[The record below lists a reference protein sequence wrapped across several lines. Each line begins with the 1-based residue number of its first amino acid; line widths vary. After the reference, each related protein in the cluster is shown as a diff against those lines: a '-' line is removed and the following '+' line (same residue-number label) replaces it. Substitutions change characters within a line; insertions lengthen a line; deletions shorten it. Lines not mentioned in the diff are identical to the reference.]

1 MPKLAAL
8 GFRDIKIPGS
18 TLPAHMLYNLPRLEE
33 FDLIDTS
40 NLEIVPDN
48 FFLNSSC
55 LNVNLYQNNIHTI
68 DLGGLNPNTQVDL
81 SNNQISQIQ
90 EKNFRP
96 FVESVLN
103 TPNAVGMIDLHG
115 E

>member
-1 MPKLAAL
+1 MPKLAVL
-8 GFRDIKIPGS
+8 GFGDIKIPGS
-18 TLPAHMLYNLPRLEE
+18 TLPANMLYNLPGLEE
-33 FDLIDTS
+33 FDIHTS

-55 LNVNLYQNNIHTI
+55 LNVNLYENNIHTI

-81 SNNQISQIQ
+81 RNNQISQIQ

-96 FVESVLN
+96 FVEGVLN
-103 TPNAVGMIDLHG
+103 TPNAVGMINLDSK
-115 E
+115 